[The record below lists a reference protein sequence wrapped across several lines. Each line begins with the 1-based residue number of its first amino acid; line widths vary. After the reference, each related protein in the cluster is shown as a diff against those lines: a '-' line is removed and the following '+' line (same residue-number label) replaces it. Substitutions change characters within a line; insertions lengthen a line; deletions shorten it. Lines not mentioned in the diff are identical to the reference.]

1 MKRTI
6 IVLTALGCL
15 AAPVPAQ
22 QVVSAR
28 AGLINYTEGA
38 VTLHEEP
45 VQLSSKQTYLEM
57 KDGDVIRT
65 ARGRAEVLL
74 SPGVLM
80 RLAEDSAVR
89 LESGS
94 LTNTRVRVL
103 GGDVI
108 IEAAEIYEGGR
119 LAIQLAGREALVAR
133 SGIYRFTADPAE
145 LRIYEGRIEV
155 STDDPNKPTLAKK
168 NAVVSMTTGLIAG
181 KFDSGL
187 GDTFYRWTSR
197 RSGYIAMANVS
208 SAKMAQDNMYGYGFR
223 GGWIYNPYFGMFTY
237 IPYGGMLMSPF
248 GYRYYTPASVYAV
261 YAPPPSYNGGGLG
274 GDGGFINRTPT
285 YNPNYGYST
294 VGGRSASGA
303 ASAGIG
309 ASAPAA
315 SAAGGG
321 GRSSGDGGGRGG
333 SGSAGGRAQ

>member
-6 IVLTALGCL
+6 ILLAALGYL

-22 QVVSAR
+22 SVVSAR
-28 AGLINYTEGA
+28 AGLINYTEGT
-38 VTLHEEP
+38 VTLQEAP
-45 VQLSSKQTYLEM
+45 VHLSSQQTYMEM
-57 KDGDVIRT
+57 KDGNVLRT

-94 LTNTRVRVL
+94 LTNTKVRVL
-103 GGDVI
+103 DGDVI
-108 IEAAEIYEGGR
+108 IEATEIYDGGR
-119 LAIQLAGREALVAR
+119 LAIQLGAREAVVTRA
-133 SGIYRFTADPAE
+133 GIYRFTSSPEE
-145 LRIYEGRIEV
+145 LRVYEGRIEV
-155 STDDPNKPTLAKK
+155 STDDSNKPTLAKK
-168 NAVVSMTTGLIAG
+168 NAVVSMTSGLITG

-187 GDTFYRWTSR
+187 GDTFYRWASR

-208 SAKMAQDNMYGYGFR
+208 SAKMAHDNLYGYGFR
-223 GGWIYNPYFGMFTY
+223 SGWIYNPYFGMFTY

-248 GYRYYTPASVYAV
+248 GYHYYTPSSVYAV
-261 YAPPPSYNGGGLG
+261 YTPPPSFNGGGLG

-303 ASAGIG
+303 PSAGIG

-315 SAAGGG
+315 AVSGGG